1 MVERPLMCAVPSLR
15 CPSSYPSSLV
25 LQPPKRPPRV
35 RRSSASAGRPAMPL
49 PMRLGWRSASGPATA
64 AGTGLATRCVVGG
77 PVHLSSQ
84 APQGC
89 AVYSSVSCILLSA
102 TRLTLAQLGMAGGPT
117 TPTSS
122 GGARSVGRCG
132 WEGWRSGT
140 RTEQILGTRVLRRLR
155 RKTPKFGRIQAGFA
169 RHGPNS
175 ADLEPSY
182 AFGLGWAK
190 IGLSSTKLDQTLP
203 GIDHHRPSIFQHRLE
218 FDQCWP
224 DIGQL
229 WTEKSTNTRPGK
241 SNMATTSISFGPM
254 STNV

>member
-89 AVYSSVSCILLSA
+89 AVYSSVSCILLSGDQA
-102 TRLTLAQLGMAGGPT
+102 DAG
-117 TPTSS
+117 
-122 GGARSVGRCG
+122 A
-132 WEGWRSGT
+132 
-140 RTEQILGTRVLRRLR
+140 
-155 RKTPKFGRIQAGFA
+155 A
-169 RHGPNS
+169 RHGWRPDD
-175 ADLEPSY
+175 ADLKRRSPVGRALRMGGL
-182 AFGLGWAK
+182 AFRNEDRADSWNACFAPAPAEDAQIWPNPGWVCPTWAEFGRFGAELCIRLGMGQDW
-190 IGLSSTKLDQTLP
+190 
-203 GIDHHRPSIFQHRLE
+203 LE
-218 FDQCWP
+218 FDQ
-224 DIGQL
+224 
-229 WTEKSTNTRPGK
+229 TRP
-241 SNMATTSISFGPM
+241 NIAR
-254 STNV
+254 N